1 MLYGWPQAA
10 TPSKMPKLNLID
22 TSRPKGGE
30 TEKITINLG
39 PIDLGQID
47 LLVEE
52 GFYSNRTDLIRTAIR
67 NQLAVHA
74 QVVTETVTRRAL
86 VLGLQHFS
94 RQDLEAARTAN
105 ERLDIH
111 VLGLASIA
119 ADVPPELAAATI
131 ASVVVLG
138 AFHASPAVKTA
149 LAGRIS

>member
-1 MLYGWPQAA
+1 MADGWKMETHKRRHALAA
-10 TPSKMPKLNLID
+10 P
-22 TSRPKGGE
+22 SRPKGGE

-39 PIDLGQID
+39 PVDLGQID

-74 QVVTETVTRRAL
+74 QVVTETVTRRAM

-94 RQDLEAARTAN
+94 RQDLEAAQAAN

-119 ADVPPELAAATI
+119 ADVPAALPAATI
-131 ASVVVLG
+131 ASVLVLP
-138 AFHASPAVKTA
+138 AFHPPPPSKPAPARPT
-149 LAGRIS
+149 R